1 MTAEY
6 PGDFQILELSGLCLF
21 ALDRYAEAAQYLER
35 ADQSEPTDLETLDI
49 LGKAYLRIKNYKA
62 LASVFERIMKLNP
75 NSATAHIMMG
85 TAYDEMSNRADSSS
99 DASVMRTTSRSSAL
113 TSVP

>member
-1 MTAEY
+1 
-6 PGDFQILELSGLCLF
+6 
-21 ALDRYAEAAQYLER
+21 
-35 ADQSEPTDLETLDI
+35 LETLDI

-113 TSVP
+113 TSVPGIGSSLRNGNQVLLRQGGTIFVGRLGSFRREGDGFP